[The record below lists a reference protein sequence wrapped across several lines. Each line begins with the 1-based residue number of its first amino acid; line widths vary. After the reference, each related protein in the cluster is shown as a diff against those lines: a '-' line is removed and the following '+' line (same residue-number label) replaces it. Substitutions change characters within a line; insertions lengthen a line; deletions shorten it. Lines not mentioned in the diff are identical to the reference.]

1 MSDSAVLLDPKN
13 DYVFKRLFVERLD
26 LLTDLVNVV
35 RGDVEPLRVVEVL
48 NPRITPEEIAGK
60 EIVLDV
66 RAQDALGRVINVEIQ
81 VQGHSDYPSRALFYI
96 ARAFVEQIGQGEN
109 YGGLRSV
116 IGVNLLDFVLFRE
129 PGDEG
134 CAQWRFLLATQ
145 KPPVRRLDV
154 QLELNFLELPKLRRL
169 EAGGKALYDWVRFFS
184 DVNGEAMQEVT
195 HPEVLQAVQVLKSI
209 SASPQ
214 ERRDAEMRLKYHRDI
229 TAIKSFGWEEGREEG
244 IALGEA
250 RGKAE
255 GIALGEARGKAE
267 GIALGEVRGQ
277 LEGKA
282 SILVTLLT
290 LKFGSLTPTTLAQ
303 IHAASP
309 QQLDQWA
316 EQILTAP
323 DLDSLMRRT

>member
-229 TAIKSFGWEEGREEG
+229 TAIKSFGWEEGLTKGRE
-244 IALGEA
+244 L
-250 RGKAE
+250 GKAE
-255 GIALGEARGKAE
+255 GIALGEA
-267 GIALGEVRGQ
+267 RGQ

-290 LKFGSLTPTTLAQ
+290 LKFGPLSPTTLAQ

-309 QQLDQWA
+309 QQLDHWA

-323 DLDSLMRRT
+323 TLEALLANPSPPL